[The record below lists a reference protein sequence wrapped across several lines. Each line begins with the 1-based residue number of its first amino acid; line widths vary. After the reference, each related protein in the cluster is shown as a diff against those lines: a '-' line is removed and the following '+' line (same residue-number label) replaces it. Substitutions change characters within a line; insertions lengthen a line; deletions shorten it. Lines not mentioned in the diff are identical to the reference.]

1 MRNTKRTILAA
12 TMTAALGI
20 TALTGCKNIMQKE
33 SPDGRSEGRVQD
45 DKNITKRVEER
56 LKEEPVY
63 KFGTVDVKTYGGLVQ
78 LSGFVDTEDQKRRAE
93 DIARKVPGATH
104 VVNALVIKP
113 GSTPTP
119 TGQATGDP
127 LNPRGSTNT
136 GNTQPTNSNQ

>member
-1 MRNTKRTILAA
+1 
-12 TMTAALGI
+12 
-20 TALTGCKNIMQKE
+20 MQKE

-93 DIARKVPGATH
+93 DIARKVPGTTQ
-104 VVNALVIKP
+104 VMNALVIKP
-113 GSTPTP
+113 GSTSTS
-119 TGQATGDP
+119 TGQAVGDP